1 MPKRNYLQM
10 FTDELRRREYSRGT
24 IKEYQREIMRFM
36 TFISN
41 KRITA
46 VKKRDI
52 DAFLSS
58 LKCGSR
64 AKNRTLSSLRSF
76 FGYLKD
82 AGIIGENPA
91 KFVKMARIGNR
102 RISFLTSLE
111 YKTLI
116 GVITEDDDGKDF
128 LKMRNRC
135 LMILLLVTGLRASE
149 ITNVRLKNIVF
160 DERGA
165 NIDLMRKGGHI
176 DRIYVNKRASILL
189 KEYVERRREYSP
201 ESEYLFISNNQ
212 KKLDRTMVYKIVR
225 DAMKRSG
232 IRKEKMSPHVLRH
245 TFATI
250 LIRNNVSLYKIKE
263 LLNHRSI
270 TTTEKYL
277 HVVEDDLKDA
287 VETIDI

>member
-58 LKCGSR
+58 LKCASR

-76 FGYLKD
+76 FEYLKD
-82 AGIIGENPA
+82 AGIIEENPA

-116 GVITEDDDGKDF
+116 SVITEDDDGKDF
-128 LKMRNRC
+128 LKMRNKC

-189 KEYVERRREYSP
+189 KEYVERRKEYSP

-250 LIRNNVSLYKIKE
+250 LVRNNVSLYKIKE